1 MIGNLKAFTPSLNT
15 SDIIKQ
21 KRNLLHSLTID
32 EQKANTSPKI
42 DLGYN
47 YSNGHRLKYIEN
59 RSTLS
64 ISQIYN
70 DNGGL
75 VTTAYVGD
83 TSIDSDLPTS

>member
-1 MIGNLKAFTPSLNT
+1 MIGNFKAFTPSLSS

-32 EQKANTSPKI
+32 EHKANSSPKI
-42 DLGYN
+42 DLGYI
-47 YSNGHRLKYIEN
+47 YSNGHRLKYLEN

-64 ISQIYN
+64 ITQTYN

-75 VTTAYVGD
+75 VTSAYVGD
-83 TSIDSDLPTS
+83 TSIDSELPTI